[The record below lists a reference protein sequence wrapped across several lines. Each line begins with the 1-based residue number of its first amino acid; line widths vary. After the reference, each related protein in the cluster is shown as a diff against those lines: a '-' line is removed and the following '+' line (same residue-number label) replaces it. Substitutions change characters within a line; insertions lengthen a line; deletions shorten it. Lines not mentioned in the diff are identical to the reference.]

1 MNNCN
6 VREAVGLFL
15 DGIAGEVS
23 ESTRSWYGR
32 CLESLVAFLGS
43 ETAFDAVSVRDLRGY
58 RAHLL
63 DRNMSLY
70 SVHGRQRA
78 TRRLFSWLLE
88 DGLIER
94 NIALDVPL
102 VRLPPQPPK
111 ALSDDDMFRLL
122 ERLPAESVRD
132 RAIILFLIDTG
143 CRVGGLCSLTLGF
156 LDLPSHRATVIE
168 KGGRGRLVYFT
179 EMTTEMLMLWRDARP
194 MVDTD
199 ALFIT
204 SGGKP
209 MTPNSVRMLL
219 QRLGKRAGVTGR
231 VNAHSFRHAFARNFL
246 RNGGNLAVLGRLLGH
261 SPGSPVTARFYA
273 VFDDRELQE
282 FHERYSPLALTSAR
296 DR

>member
-1 MNNCN
+1 MNINL
-6 VREAVGLFL
+6 REALEAFL
-15 DGIAGEVS
+15 TGIAGEVS
-23 ESTRSWYGR
+23 ESTRAWYAR
-32 CLESLVAFLGS
+32 CLESLVAFLGP
-43 ETAFDAVSVRDLRGY
+43 ETAFAAISVRDIRAY

-63 DRNMSLY
+63 GREMSLY

-78 TRRLFSWLLE
+78 TRRLFSWLVKE
-88 DGLIER
+88 GLAER
-94 NIALDVPL
+94 NVALDVPL

-111 ALSDDDMFRLL
+111 ALADEDMVRLL
-122 ERLPAESVRD
+122 ERLPAESIRD
-132 RAIILFLIDTG
+132 RAIVLFLIETG
-143 CRVGGLCSLTLGF
+143 CRVGGLCSLTLSA
-156 LDLPSHRATVIE
+156 LDLPNHRATVIE
-168 KGGRGRLVYFT
+168 KGSRGRFVYFT
-179 EMTTEMLMLWRDARP
+179 EMTTETLMLWRDVRP

-204 SGGKP
+204 AGGKP

-219 QRLGKRAGVTGR
+219 QRLGKRAGVKGR
-231 VNAHSFRHAFARNFL
+231 INAHSFRHAFARNFL

-282 FHERYSPLALTSAR
+282 FHEQYSPLAHMSAG